1 MQKLGVFKMIDDEPV
16 LCGYFDN
23 QDQVTEYLE
32 EISKLINDRMQVN
45 LIGEYVVIPMLY
57 FELKRTNVDNVNN

>member
-23 QDQVTEYLE
+23 QEGAIQYLE
-32 EISKLINDRMQVN
+32 EISTMINQGCQTN

-57 FELKRTNVDNVNN
+57 YELNTNPSQKK

>member
-1 MQKLGVFKMIDDEPV
+1 MQKLGVFKMIDDEPI

-23 QDQVTEYLE
+23 NEDVQEYLK
-32 EISKLINDRMQVN
+32 EISKMINTDMQTN

-57 FELKRTNVDNVNN
+57 FELKRL